1 MRTVILDEIEFDRLK
16 KSRWFGW
23 GIALILTLTNIYC
36 LSTLRAQKAFW
47 DKILDERAKVEKV
60 QADQQTLSEAFTKSW
75 EGELAANRVLIE
87 VSNFIKQKQDEHYL
101 NKVVL
106 K

>member
-1 MRTVILDEIEFDRLK
+1 MRTVILDEIEFNKLR

-23 GIALILTLTNIYC
+23 GVALILILTNIYC
-36 LSTLRAQKAFW
+36 LSTLRAQKVFW
-47 DKILDERAKVEKV
+47 NQILDERAKVEKV

-87 VSNFIKQKQDEHYL
+87 VSNFIKEKENAQNL
-101 NKVVL
+101 NKVVW